1 MSLFIVRN
9 DIVNMDTDAIVL
21 PANQILEEGSGA
33 SRAIFEAAGEEKLI
47 AACREIGEC
56 EIGKAVITPGFDL
69 PAKYIIHAVC
79 PKWYGGNENE
89 EELLRSAYTSALR
102 LATENRLESI
112 AFPLLSTGNYGY
124 PKDAGL
130 EVAKKAIDA
139 FLDDNEMDVYIV
151 LYDGESMVASR
162 SIFDEIESYID
173 DNYVGA
179 KDQSFVIEQG
189 SRRDKWRKL
198 HSFERKINWIVETD
212 DQKPE
217 SPKSAGL
224 NDVRYSISGSE
235 MGEVVTD
242 YETGPNEFFRRSKSI
257 EELIKDVKKEPT
269 FSEYLLQLI
278 DHKGMTDVEAYKK
291 ANVSKSVF
299 HTIRS
304 NRQHVPKKSTVLA
317 FAIALELNLD
327 GTNYL
332 LKKAGYAFSN
342 AILSDLII
350 QFFIINKKY
359 DIFEI
364 NEILYDYNQP
374 LLGMKTT

>member
-69 PAKYIIHAVC
+69 SAKNIIHAVC
-79 PKWYGGNENE
+79 PKWYGGSENE

-130 EVAKKAIDA
+130 EVAKKAINA

-189 SRRDKWRKL
+189 SRRDKWRKA
-198 HSFERKINWIVETD
+198 HPFPKTSATPEHTYTVPAAPAKD
-212 DQKPE
+212 D
-217 SPKSAGL
+217 SSGI
-224 NDVRYSISGSE
+224 RYSIPSD
-235 MGEVVTD
+235 VVVKDTLDD
-242 YETGPNEFFRRSKSI
+242 YKRDDQDLFSTGKSI
-257 EELIKDVKKEPT
+257 DELIKNVRKEST

-278 DHKGMTDVEAYKK
+278 DRKGMTDVETYKK

-304 NRQHVPKKSTVLA
+304 NRFQVPKKNTVLA
-317 FAIALELNLD
+317 FAIALELDLN
-327 GTNYL
+327 GTKYL

-342 AILSDLII
+342 AILFDVLI
-350 QFFIINKKY
+350 QYFIINKKY